1 MQGPSAIALRQGG
14 QGGALKYKV
23 GVQVVVTIASGG
35 VTPPSWKK
43 KTTLQEVFGDFGQVL
58 EIHTQDDGTAIV
70 EFEDQR
76 DAQDASQSLDGKK
89 ILGTTVNV
97 KIRQDGR
104 MGGCI
109 RGGTDDR
116 ITELAMKYGL
126 DATST
131 ARLVSAFRDRS
142 RRGCNLDV
150 DLKQLGEHLSASN
163 KPSALVCMKLAD
175 LRDGKPIGPC
185 RFNKEMEDRKKEQ
198 ERQEREAAAGQRRE
212 PREPREPRETRE
224 AREPRE
230 PREPRDAKEPRETR
244 DGDKDRGRRKSRS
257 RSRRQQAGGKEEGR
271 DRERRDRERRDG
283 GRRDGERRDRERRD
297 GERREGEKQDSEKQ
311 DTEVVQTSRDRSSRD
326 QTRR

>member
-35 VTPPSWKK
+35 VAPPAWKK

-70 EFEDQR
+70 EFEDQQ
-76 DAQDASQSLDGKK
+76 DAQDAAQTMDGKK
-89 ILGTTVNV
+89 ICGTTVNV

-104 MGGCI
+104 SSGGV

-116 ITELAMKYGL
+116 ITEMAMRYGL

-150 DLKQLGEHLSASN
+150 DLRQLSEHLAASN

-185 RFNKEMEDRKKEQ
+185 RYSKEQ
-198 ERQEREAAAGQRRE
+198 VEA
-212 PREPREPRETRE
+212 
-224 AREPRE
+224 
-230 PREPRDAKEPRETR
+230 DAKPRR
-244 DGDKDRGRRKSRS
+244 DRSRRRSRS
-257 RSRRQQAGGKEEGR
+257 RSRRRSR
-271 DRERRDRERRDG
+271 DRERRPREIAG
-283 GRRDGERRDRERRD
+283 
-297 GERREGEKQDSEKQ
+297 
-311 DTEVVQTSRDRSSRD
+311 TSRDRSRERA
-326 QTRR
+326 RR

>member
-1 MQGPSAIALRQGG
+1 
-14 QGGALKYKV
+14 LKYKV

-35 VTPPSWKK
+35 VTPPAWKK

-70 EFEDQR
+70 EFEDER
-76 DAQDASQSLDGKK
+76 DARDAAQTMDGKK
-89 ILGTTVNV
+89 ICGTNVSV

-104 MGGCI
+104 GGVGV

-116 ITELAMKYGL
+116 ITEMAMRFGL

-150 DLKQLGEHLSASN
+150 DLRQLSEHLAASN

-185 RFNKEMEDRKKEQ
+185 RYSKDQ
-198 ERQEREAAAGQRRE
+198 DSVDAAKQQPRRE
-212 PREPREPRETRE
+212 RS
-224 AREPRE
+224 
-230 PREPRDAKEPRETR
+230 
-244 DGDKDRGRRKSRS
+244 RRRSRS
-257 RSRRQQAGGKEEGR
+257 RSRRRSR
-271 DRERRDRERRDG
+271 DR
-283 GRRDGERRDRERRD
+283 GERRVDRE
-297 GERREGEKQDSEKQ
+297 GPQA
-311 DTEVVQTSRDRSSRD
+311 SRDRSRD
-326 QTRR
+326 RTRK

>member
-35 VTPPSWKK
+35 VTPPAWKK

-76 DAQDASQSLDGKK
+76 DAQDAAQSMDGKK
-89 ILGTTVNV
+89 ICGSTVNV
-97 KIRQDGR
+97 KIRQDSR
-104 MGGCI
+104 SGGAC

-116 ITELAMKYGL
+116 ITEMAMKYGL

-150 DLKQLGEHLSASN
+150 DLRQLSEHLAASN

-185 RFNKEMEDRKKEQ
+185 RYSKESQEGDHKAQDGTRQRASDR
-198 ERQEREAAAGQRRE
+198 ARR
-212 PREPREPRETRE
+212 R
-224 AREPRE
+224 
-230 PREPRDAKEPRETR
+230 
-244 DGDKDRGRRKSRS
+244 SRS
-257 RSRRQQAGGKEEGR
+257 RSRRRSR
-271 DRERRDRERRDG
+271 DRERRTRDAG
-283 GRRDGERRDRERRD
+283 A
-297 GERREGEKQDSEKQ
+297 
-311 DTEVVQTSRDRSSRD
+311 SRDRSRD
-326 QTRR
+326 RGRR